1 MLLFLNTMNI
11 YSILLALFGG
21 LGLFIY
27 GINLSSDELKKIAG
41 FKLRKTI
48 DKLTNNILFAIL
60 LGILITAV
68 LQSSSATTVLL
79 VSSINASIISF
90 AKTIGVI
97 IGANIG
103 ATLTVQIISFNLE
116 QYAIPIIGFAIILSF
131 FKTTKTSSKVILG
144 FALLFLGLAIMK
156 EAVSPINNIKY
167 LQTYIYKFSKV
178 SVLNF
183 IILFILSTL
192 FTLIIQA
199 SSATLGLL
207 IAVASTGIIND
218 FTITIPIILGSK
230 TGTCITA
237 FLASISSNRD
247 GKRIAMTH
255 LIFNLLAVFL
265 TIIFM
270 PYIVNII
277 KFISNDIARQI
288 ANTHTLISLFTA
300 ICISP
305 FYKYLIIIVEKILP
319 VKKDEESRLDIFNSK
334 HLNNIELAISSIKK
348 AITLMSEYTK
358 QMIDISNHGI
368 SNHNYVCL
376 YKLKDL
382 EHKVNYYQYNIR
394 YFLME
399 ISKNELSGNE
409 AIELNALR
417 EITDDFERIAD
428 HIENIIDNL
437 PIFKTHKVH
446 NKELLVINELYTH
459 LDTNYSKMLSCF
471 LNLNTDEALNLLK
484 NKQFIK
490 ELFRQNIIKHNEMIK
505 NGTIDAQVGMGIID
519 VLYNMKRISFHIR
532 RILFNISKLNK
543 KKC

>member
-1 MLLFLNTMNI
+1 MNI
-11 YSILLALFGG
+11 YLILLTLFGG

-27 GINLSSDELKKIAG
+27 GINLSSNELKKLAG
-41 FKLRKTI
+41 FKLRKII
-48 DKLTNNILFAIL
+48 DKLTNNIFLAIL
-60 LGILITAV
+60 LGIFITAI

-103 ATLTVQIISFNLE
+103 ATLTVQIISFNIE
-116 QYAIPIIGFAIILSF
+116 QYAIPIIGFAVLFSF
-131 FKTTKTSSKVILG
+131 FKTTKTFAKVLLG

-156 EAVSPINNIKY
+156 EAVSPINDIKY
-167 LQTYIYKFSKV
+167 LQNYIIKFNNPSL
-178 SVLNF
+178 LNL

-207 IAVASTGIIND
+207 IAIASTGIITD
-218 FTITIPIILGSK
+218 FSITIPIILGSK
-230 TGTCITA
+230 IGTCITA

-247 GKRIAMTH
+247 GKRIALTH
-255 LIFNLLAVFL
+255 LIFNLSAVVL
-265 TIIFM
+265 TIVFSS
-270 PYIVNII
+270 YII
-277 KFISNDIARQI
+277 KITTFISKDIIRQI
-288 ANTHTLISLFTA
+288 ANTHSLISIFTA

-305 FYKYLIIIVEKILP
+305 FSKYLILFVEKIIP
-319 VKKDEESRLDIFNSK
+319 VKKNEESRLDIFSTKNLSNSD
-334 HLNNIELAISSIKK
+334 LAIGSIKK

-358 QMIDISNHGI
+358 QMIDISNTSI
-368 SNHNYVCL
+368 SNHSYECF
-376 YKLKDL
+376 YKLKEL
-382 EHKVNYYQYNIR
+382 ENKINYYQYNIR

-399 ISKNELSGNE
+399 ISKNELSGDE

-437 PIFKTHKVH
+437 TIFKTHKV
-446 NKELLVINELYTH
+446 NSSDLLIINELYKH
-459 LDTNYSKMLSCF
+459 LDISYNSMLNCF
-471 LNLNTDEALNLLK
+471 LNLNTDEAINLLK
-484 NKQFIK
+484 NKQFVK
-490 ELFRQNIIKHNEMIK
+490 EFFKQNIIKHNEMIK
-505 NGTIDAQVGMGIID
+505 NATIDTQVGMGIID

-543 KKC
+543 NC